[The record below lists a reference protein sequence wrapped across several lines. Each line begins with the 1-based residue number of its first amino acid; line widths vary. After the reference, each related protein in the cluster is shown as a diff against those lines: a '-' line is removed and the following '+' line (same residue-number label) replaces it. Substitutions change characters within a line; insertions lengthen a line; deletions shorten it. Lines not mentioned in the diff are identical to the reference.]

1 MNKAITLVIVW
12 DADEDNGPLAM
23 RPIAMR
29 FAGNLRHARQ
39 IAEELQKEY
48 PGSRRI
54 SYVREMMCSFIPA
67 PGSSEALSENPQPP
81 EFYTILPEE
90 GWEAEWI
97 TERRAAE
104 AQIRREK
111 RDHS

>member
-1 MNKAITLVIVW
+1 MNTTITLVIAW
-12 DADEDNGPLAM
+12 GSLETGPLGM
-23 RPIAMR
+23 C

-39 IAEELQKEY
+39 MAEELQKDY
-48 PGSRRI
+48 PGTQRI
-54 SYVREMMCSFIPA
+54 SYVREVGCSFFLTR
-67 PGSSEALSENPQPP
+67 GSLEEVPQPP
-81 EFYTILPEE
+81 SFHTVLPEE

-111 RDHS
+111 RD